1 MKKAPCND
9 CGKDTQPETKVGRPL
24 FKKYD
29 TYIVRFEV
37 WSQAGMDGWASGF
50 LCTPCLSKR
59 LGRELTVADYL
70 CRPIRANSEGVEMEA
85 HPDYLDYVKSVQK
98 AHNGQ

>member
-37 WSQAGMDGWASGF
+37 WSQAGMDGMGQR
-50 LCTPCLSKR
+50 LS
-59 LGRELTVADYL
+59 LHTMPVQAL
-70 CRPIRANSEGVEMEA
+70 RA
-85 HPDYLDYVKSVQK
+85 
-98 AHNGQ
+98 